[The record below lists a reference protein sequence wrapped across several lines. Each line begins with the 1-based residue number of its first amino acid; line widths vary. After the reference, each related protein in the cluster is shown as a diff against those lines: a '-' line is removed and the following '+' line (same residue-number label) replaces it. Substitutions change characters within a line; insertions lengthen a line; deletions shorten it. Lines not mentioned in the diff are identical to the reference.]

1 MSHTPVHAGPQPLAA
16 VPDVTLAIV
25 GLGPRGLSV
34 LERVM
39 ENARANPG
47 RTVLVHAIDSHAPG
61 SGNVWRPT
69 QSRHLLMN
77 TVASQVTMYTDPS
90 VSCRGPIVPGPSLYE
105 WLRELPQDTLGSQ
118 LGDELAEHARTLGPD
133 DYPSRA
139 LYGHY
144 LQWVFDRAMTGAPA
158 GVTVRLHISR
168 VTGVTPLAGERY
180 QIDLIDEPEP
190 IVADRTVLALGH
202 LPGALHNKERLMLVF
217 AAEHGLRYIP
227 PANPAD
233 VDIRGIEPG
242 REVIMRGLGLNFFD
256 YLSLLTE
263 GRGGRFERR
272 DGRLAYVP
280 SGQEPRLYAGSRRG
294 IPYHAR
300 GANQKGVSGRHEPR
314 YLTAEAIAQLQR
326 HADTTGGLDFLRD
339 VWPLVTREV
348 ELAYY
353 TTLLR
358 QRGQST
364 GAARLADELAEW
376 PDAPGLAEVLARHGI
391 AAGDRWSWE
400 RIGQPWQ
407 GERFGDHGEFTTWLL
422 GHLREDLENSRG
434 GNLDNPVKAALD
446 AMRDLRNEVRQ
457 VIDHG
462 RVAADSYR
470 DHVTRFY
477 TPLNGFVS
485 IGPPAS
491 RIEEMTA
498 LIEAGVLDVLGPDIE
513 IRADESGRFVARSPL
528 VPGSRREAT
537 VLIEARLPAA
547 GIAGADDPLISRLVD
562 EGIARRHALTKADEE
577 HHTGALEVT
586 DTPYRVIAR
595 DGRPHTG
602 LHAFGV
608 PTEGVHWATAAGIR
622 PGVDSV
628 ILGDA
633 DAIARDLLGLDGS
646 GRPGPTPAATPSG
659 GCDRLTTQS
668 A

>member
-1 MSHTPVHAGPQPLAA
+1 M
-16 VPDVTLAIV
+16 PDTTLAII

-47 RTVLVHAIDSHAPG
+47 HTVLVHAIDSHAPG

-90 VSCRGPIVPGPSLYE
+90 VNCVGPIVPGPSLYE
-105 WLRELPQDTLGSQ
+105 WLRELPYASLDAQ
-118 LGDELAEHARTLGPD
+118 LGTELANQARVLGPD

-144 LQWVFDRAMTGAPA
+144 LQWVFKRALAAAPRE
-158 GVTVRLHISR
+158 VTVRLHVSR
-168 VTGVTPLAGERY
+168 VTGVTPLAGGRF
-180 QIDLIDEPEP
+180 QIHLISTPEP

-202 LPGALHNKERLMLVF
+202 LPGALEPEEQQLLGF
-217 AAEHGLRYIP
+217 AAQHRLRYIP

-233 VDIRGIEPG
+233 VDVFTGIEPG
-242 REVIMRGLGLNFFD
+242 SGVILRGLGLNFFD
-256 YLSLLTE
+256 YLSLLTH
-263 GRGGRFERR
+263 GRGGRYERQ
-272 DGRLAYVP
+272 DGRLVYRP
-280 SGQEPRLYAGSRRG
+280 SGQEPKLYAGSRRG

-300 GANQKGVSGRHEPR
+300 GANQKGVSGRYEPT
-314 YLTAEAIAQLQR
+314 YLTAEVIAELQR
-326 HADTTGGLDFLRD
+326 RADGSGGLDFLRD
-339 VWPLVTREV
+339 VWPIVTREV
-348 ELAYY
+348 EFVYY

-358 QRGQST
+358 QY
-364 GAARLADELAEW
+364 
-376 PDAPGLAEVLARHGI
+376 
-391 AAGDRWSWE
+391 GDR
-400 RIGQPWQ
+400 RIGAFAEKLVSWPVERDLGELLDRYAIPAEQRWCWDRISHPWRAVRL
-407 GERFGDHGEFTTWLL
+407 EDHAAFTAWLL
-422 GHLREDLENSRG
+422 GYLREDVANSRD
-434 GNLDNPVKAALD
+434 GNLGNPVKAALD

-462 RVAADSYR
+462 RVCADSYR
-470 DHVTRFY
+470 DHVSRFY

-491 RIEEMTA
+491 RIEEMIA
-498 LIEAGVLDVLGPDIE
+498 LIEAGVLEVLGPDFQVS
-513 IRADESGRFVARSPL
+513 ADESGRFTACSPL
-528 VPGSRREAT
+528 LPGSRREGR

-547 GIAGADDPLISRLVD
+547 GIAGADDPLIRRLID
-562 EGIARRHALTKADEE
+562 EGTARPHALAQADIE
-577 HHTGALEVT
+577 HHTGALDVT
-586 DTPYRVIAR
+586 PAPYRVFSRA
-595 DGRPHTG
+595 GSAHSG

-633 DAIARDLLGLDGS
+633 DAIARALLGLDGD
-646 GRPGPTPAATPSG
+646 RPDGAGPDPRTGPGGHEAPAP
-659 GCDRLTTQS
+659 QPV
-668 A
+668 